1 MENATLAGG
10 CFWCLEAVFKEVVGV
25 KSVVSGYTGGHVA
38 NPTYREVCAETTG
51 HAEAVRI
58 TFDETIIRYQDL
70 LEIFFEIHDPTT
82 KDRQGNDV
90 GSSYRSAIYTH
101 SQSQKLAAESMIA
114 SLDASGKWQ
123 NPIVTE
129 LVEAGPF
136 YEAENYHQDY
146 FELNPTNPYCRMVV
160 SPKVQKFR
168 KRFQDLLK

>member
-1 MENATLAGG
+1 MEIATFAGG
-10 CFWCLEAVFKEVVGV
+10 CFWCLEAVFKEVAGV
-25 KSVVSGYTGGHVA
+25 SSVVSGYTGGHVA

-58 TFDETIIRYQDL
+58 TFDETVIHYEDL

-90 GSSYRSAIYTH
+90 GSSYRSAIYNH
-101 SQSQKLAAESMIA
+101 SEAQMVAARSMIVA
-114 SLDASGKWQ
+114 LGASGKWP